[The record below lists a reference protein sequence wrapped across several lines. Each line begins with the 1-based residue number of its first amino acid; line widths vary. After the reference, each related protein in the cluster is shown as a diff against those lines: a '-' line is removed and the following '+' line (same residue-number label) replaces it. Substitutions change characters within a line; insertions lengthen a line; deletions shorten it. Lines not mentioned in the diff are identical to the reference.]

1 MATIR
6 NIASK
11 RIVELL
17 ATAQDED
24 AAVAALGDCVA
35 RIQRARQ
42 AQARLAQCDVVDLRA
57 VIQARRA
64 QLDRG
69 PR

>member
-1 MATIR
+1 MTTIR
-6 NIASK
+6 NIAST

-24 AAVAALGDCVA
+24 AALAALGECVA

-42 AQARLAQCDVVDLRA
+42 AQARLAECDVVDLRA
-57 VIQARRA
+57 VLQERRA